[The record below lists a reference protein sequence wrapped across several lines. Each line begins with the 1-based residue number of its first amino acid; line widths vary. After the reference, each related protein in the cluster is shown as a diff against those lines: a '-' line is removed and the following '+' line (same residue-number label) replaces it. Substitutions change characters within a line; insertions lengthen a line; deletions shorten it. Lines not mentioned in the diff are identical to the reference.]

1 VHSTYELPLIVKRL
15 VVLPQVVGL
24 RRGGA
29 AGVSAARTYELL
41 GQAEE
46 VFERLL
52 ELAAQRPG
60 NYIIDC
66 PK

>member
-1 VHSTYELPLIVKRL
+1 VT
-15 VVLPQVVGL
+15 GL
-24 RRGGA
+24 RRGGG

>member
-1 VHSTYELPLIVKRL
+1 LYLALA
-15 VVLPQVVGL
+15 VLQVVGL

-29 AGVSAARTYELL
+29 GASAARSYELL

>member
-1 VHSTYELPLIVKRL
+1 MIV
-15 VVLPQVVGL
+15 
-24 RRGGA
+24 
-29 AGVSAARTYELL
+29 ELL

-60 NYIIDC
+60 KYIIDC
-66 PK
+66 PKRLTGECLGS